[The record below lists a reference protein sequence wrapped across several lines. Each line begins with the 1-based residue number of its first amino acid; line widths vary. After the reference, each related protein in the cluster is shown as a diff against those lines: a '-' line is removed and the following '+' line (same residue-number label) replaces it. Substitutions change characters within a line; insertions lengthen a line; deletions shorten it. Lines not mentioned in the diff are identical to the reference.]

1 MKKANSLTPK
11 DTLSETPL
19 NPLSNYQGASV
30 QSIQHHYDVGNEFY
44 QLWLDP
50 TLTYSCALWD
60 ENESNDRLETA
71 QLRKLDYYI
80 EQARAKAV
88 ERVLEI
94 GSGWGS
100 MAKRL
105 VEVHDVK
112 QVTTLTLS
120 QAQLDWI
127 QSFNNPQ
134 IDIHLENWQDHS
146 PPQPYD
152 AIISVAAFEAFAK
165 LGLSETEKIE
175 AYRSFFEKCYHCLK
189 PGRWMSVQT
198 IIYENAN
205 AEIFSQFI
213 GTEIFPETDLP
224 HLSEIAKALEG
235 LFEVVVLRNDRQHY
249 ERTLKVWLKHLK
261 TNRSKAI
268 EIVGEKVVSRYEKYL
283 SASAIG
289 FYTGTMN
296 LSRITLRRIDKPY
309 IY

>member
-1 MKKANSLTPK
+1 MKKANSLK
-11 DTLSETPL
+11 DNVPL
-19 NPLSNYQGASV
+19 LEHRQNYPTNYQGASA
-30 QSIQHHYDVGNEFY
+30 QAIQHHYDAGNEFY
-44 QLWLDP
+44 QLWLDS

-60 ENESNDRLETA
+60 EHDSNDCLETA

-134 IDIHLENWQDHS
+134 IDIRLENWCDHC
-146 PPQPYD
+146 PPEPYD

-175 AYRSFFEKCYHCLK
+175 AYRCFFEKCHQCLK
-189 PGRWMSVQT
+189 AGRWMSLQT

-205 AEIFSQFI
+205 VETFSKFM
-213 GTEIFPETDLP
+213 GEEIFPESDLP
-224 HLSEIAKALEG
+224 HLSEIAKATQG
-235 LFEVVVLRNDRQHY
+235 LFEIIVMRNDRQHY
-249 ERTLKVWLKHLK
+249 ERTLKVWLKNLK
-261 TNRSKAI
+261 ENRSKAI
-268 EIVGEKVVSRYEKYL
+268 ELAGENLVSRYEKYL
-283 SASAIG
+283 SFCAIG

-296 LSRITLRRIDKPY
+296 LSRSIKQLNTAVL
-309 IY
+309 

>member
-1 MKKANSLTPK
+1 LLEDPSNYPA
-11 DTLSETPL
+11 
-19 NPLSNYQGASV
+19 NYQGASTGA
-30 QSIQHHYDVGNEFY
+30 IQHHYDISNEFY

-60 ENESNDRLETA
+60 ENESNDCLETA

-80 EQARAKAV
+80 EQARAKGV

-94 GSGWGS
+94 GSGWGA

-105 VEVHDVK
+105 VEVHNVK

-127 QSFNNPQ
+127 QSFDNPR
-134 IDIHLENWQDHS
+134 IDIRLENWCDFDPS
-146 PPQPYD
+146 QPYD

-175 AYRSFFEKCYHCLK
+175 SYRHFFEKCHQCLK
-189 PGRWMSVQT
+189 PGRLMSLQT

-205 AEIFSQFI
+205 VETFSKFM
-213 GTEIFPETDLP
+213 GEEIFPESDLP
-224 HLSEIAKALEG
+224 HLSEIAKATQG
-235 LFEVVVLRNDRQHY
+235 LFEIIVLRNDRQHY
-249 ERTLKVWLKHLK
+249 ERTVKVWLKNLK
-261 TNRSKAI
+261 ANRSKAI
-268 EIVGEKVVSRYEKYL
+268 ALVGEKVVSRYEKYL
-283 SASAIG
+283 SFSAIG

-309 IY
+309 IR